1 MKRLGLLLAILLLFA
16 AAARADEFHLKDGS
30 TVIGTIVGYQ
40 GNSFRVK
47 TSYGFALVDRS
58 AIVSI
63 TVSKP
68 SKPADAK
75 EKTRAPENSKP
86 ATPTSASIAKNRTP
100 IAAKHEAS
108 TKPMRAA
115 KLDAGKKLSPKKRA
129 EADAHRNARSQ
140 HIASA
145 EEAKK
150 SSPAEKAKASN
161 ASAALHSVPV
171 VSAKTSAAPANFSG
185 PLPAVSRNSLA
196 VTTSA
201 APAASPTPQ
210 PPKQIPATAKPTVIA
225 AAPTAPATVPA
236 PIPVRE
242 EVQGNLYINDT
253 YGFRIYKPP
262 DWNVING
269 ARAALPGAVVAM
281 GTSDQ
286 TTYLI
291 IGLEHSTGTLR
302 AHVTSTN
309 ERLSNMFEQFR
320 PLAAKQTMV
329 AGLRAYEYQFQGMA
343 NDQQWSGTVVVLNRG
358 DNFFTIFGVTS
369 ANTDL
374 VQIQQNVIS
383 RTISSLQF
391 TKP

>member
-1 MKRLGLLLAILLLFA
+1 MKRLGLLFAILLLFA

-68 SKPADAK
+68 ATSADVRN
-75 EKTRAPENSKP
+75 KTRAPETRKP
-86 ATPTSASIAKNRTP
+86 ATPTSASIATNRTL
-100 IAAKHEAS
+100 AVAKREPSA
-108 TKPMRAA
+108 KPTRDA
-115 KLDAGKKLSPKKRA
+115 KLEDP
-129 EADAHRNARSQ
+129 
-140 HIASA
+140 
-145 EEAKK
+145 KK
-150 SSPAEKAKASN
+150 SSPEEP
-161 ASAALHSVPV
+161 SVP
-171 VSAKTSAAPANFSG
+171 P
-185 PLPAVSRNSLA
+185 NS
-196 VTTSA
+196 
-201 APAASPTPQ
+201 Q
-210 PPKQIPATAKPTVIA
+210 PPKQTPLTMKPA
-225 AAPTAPATVPA
+225 AAPPPVAAAPPPAPATVPA

-253 YGFRIYKPP
+253 YGFRMYKPP

-291 IGLEHSTGTLR
+291 IGLEPSSGTLR
-302 AHVTSTN
+302 THVTSTN
-309 ERLSNMFEQFR
+309 ERLSNMFENFR
-320 PLAAKQTMV
+320 PLAARQTTV

-343 NDQQWSGTVVVLNRG
+343 NNQQWSGTVVLFSRG
-358 DNFFTIFGVTS
+358 ENFFTIFGVTS

-383 RTISSLQF
+383 RTIASLQF

>member
-1 MKRLGLLLAILLLFA
+1 MKRLGAILTVLLLFA
-16 AAARADEFHLKDGS
+16 VVARADEFHLKDGS

-68 SKPADAK
+68 ATSADVRN
-75 EKTRAPENSKP
+75 KTRAPETRKP
-86 ATPTSASIAKNRTP
+86 ATPTSASIATNRTLG
-100 IAAKHEAS
+100 AGKHEAS
-108 TKPMRAA
+108 AKPTRDA
-115 KLDAGKKLSPKKRA
+115 KLEQPR
-129 EADAHRNARSQ
+129 
-140 HIASA
+140 
-145 EEAKK
+145 K
-150 SSPAEKAKASN
+150 SSPEKLSDP
-161 ASAALHSVPV
+161 SVP
-171 VSAKTSAAPANFSG
+171 P
-185 PLPAVSRNSLA
+185 NS
-196 VTTSA
+196 
-201 APAASPTPQ
+201 Q
-210 PPKQIPATAKPTVIA
+210 PPKQTPVTVKPA
-225 AAPTAPATVPA
+225 AAPPPVAAAPPPAPATVP
-236 PIPVRE
+236 PPVPVRE

-291 IGLEHSTGTLR
+291 IGLEPSSGTLR
-302 AHVTSTN
+302 THVTSTN
-309 ERLSNMFEQFR
+309 ERLSNMFEEFR
-320 PLAAKQTMV
+320 PLAARQTIV

-343 NDQQWSGTVVVLNRG
+343 NDQQWSGTVVLFIRG
-358 DNFFTIFGVTS
+358 ENFFTIFGVTS

-374 VQIQQNVIS
+374 VQIQENVIS
-383 RTISSLQF
+383 RTIASLQF

>member
-1 MKRLGLLLAILLLFA
+1 MKRLGLILAVLLLFA
-16 AAARADEFHLKDGS
+16 VAARADEFHLKDGS

-68 SKPADAK
+68 AKPAAPNSASISKNGTTVAAKRDASAK
-75 EKTRAPENSKP
+75 PVREAKLEDPTKLSPEKPTVP
-86 ATPTSASIAKNRTP
+86 ATPPTALRPKEKPAAATP
-100 IAAKHEAS
+100 
-108 TKPMRAA
+108 
-115 KLDAGKKLSPKKRA
+115 
-129 EADAHRNARSQ
+129 
-140 HIASA
+140 
-145 EEAKK
+145 
-150 SSPAEKAKASN
+150 
-161 ASAALHSVPV
+161 PV
-171 VSAKTSAAPANFSG
+171 VAATP
-185 PLPAVSRNSLA
+185 
-196 VTTSA
+196 
-201 APAASPTPQ
+201 PT
-210 PPKQIPATAKPTVIA
+210 
-225 AAPTAPATVPA
+225 PATVPA

-262 DWNVING
+262 DWDVING

-291 IGLEHSTGTLR
+291 IGLEPSSGTLR
-302 AHVTSTN
+302 THVTSTN
-309 ERLSNMFEQFR
+309 ERLSNMFENFR
-320 PLAAKQTMV
+320 PLAAKQTIV

-343 NDQQWSGTVVVLNRG
+343 NNQQWSGTVVVLNRG
-358 DNFFTIFGVTS
+358 NNFFTIFGVTS

-383 RTISSLQF
+383 RTIASLQF

>member
-1 MKRLGLLLAILLLFA
+1 MKRLGAILTVLLLFA
-16 AAARADEFHLKDGS
+16 VVARADEFHLKDGS

-68 SKPADAK
+68 ATSADVRN
-75 EKTRAPENSKP
+75 KTRAPETRKP
-86 ATPTSASIAKNRTP
+86 ATPTSAGIATNRTL
-100 IAAKHEAS
+100 AVAKHEPSA
-108 TKPMRAA
+108 KPTRDA
-115 KLDAGKKLSPKKRA
+115 KLEDPT
-129 EADAHRNARSQ
+129 
-140 HIASA
+140 
-145 EEAKK
+145 K
-150 SSPAEKAKASN
+150 SSPEKLSE
-161 ASAALHSVPV
+161 P
-171 VSAKTSAAPANFSG
+171 AAPPIA
-185 PLPAVSRNSLA
+185 
-196 VTTSA
+196 
-201 APAASPTPQ
+201 Q
-210 PPKQIPATAKPTVIA
+210 PPKQMPAAVKPTVVA
-225 AAPTAPATVPA
+225 AAPPAPATVPA

-253 YGFRIYKPP
+253 YGFRMYKPP

-291 IGLEHSTGTLR
+291 IGLEPSSGTLR
-302 AHVTSTN
+302 THVTSTN
-309 ERLSNMFEQFR
+309 ERLSNMFENFR
-320 PLAAKQTMV
+320 PLAARQTIV

-343 NDQQWSGTVVVLNRG
+343 NNQQWSGTVVLFSRG
-358 DNFFTIFGVTS
+358 ENFFTIFGVTS

-383 RTISSLQF
+383 RTIASLQF

>member
-1 MKRLGLLLAILLLFA
+1 MKRLGLVLTVLLLFA

-47 TSYGFALVDRS
+47 TSYGFALVDRG

-68 SKPADAK
+68 ATSAEAKNRTRTPENPKPA
-75 EKTRAPENSKP
+75 S
-86 ATPTSASIAKNRTP
+86 PTSASFAKNRTP
-100 IAAKHEAS
+100 VAAKREAS
-108 TKPMRAA
+108 AKPTRDA
-115 KLDAGKKLSPKKRA
+115 KLEDPKKSPPEKLYEPAAPPTAQSPK
-129 EADAHRNARSQ
+129 Q
-140 HIASA
+140 T
-145 EEAKK
+145 
-150 SSPAEKAKASN
+150 
-161 ASAALHSVPV
+161 PV
-171 VSAKTSAAPANFSG
+171 TV
-185 PLPAVSRNSLA
+185 
-196 VTTSA
+196 
-201 APAASPTPQ
+201 
-210 PPKQIPATAKPTVIA
+210 KPTVIA
-225 AAPTAPATVPA
+225 ATPPA
-236 PIPVRE
+236 PVPVRE

-253 YGFRIYKPP
+253 YGFRMYKPP
-262 DWNVING
+262 DWDVING

-291 IGLEHSTGTLR
+291 IGLEPSSGTLQ

-320 PLAAKQTMV
+320 PLATRQTIV

-343 NDQQWSGTVVVLNRG
+343 NNQQWSGTVVLLSRG
-358 DNFFTIFGVTS
+358 ESFFTIFGVTS

-383 RTISSLQF
+383 RTIASLQF